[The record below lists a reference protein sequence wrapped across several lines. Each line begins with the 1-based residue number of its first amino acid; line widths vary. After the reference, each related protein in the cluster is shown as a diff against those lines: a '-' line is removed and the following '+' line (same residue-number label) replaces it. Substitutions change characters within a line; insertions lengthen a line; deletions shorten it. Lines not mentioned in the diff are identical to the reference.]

1 MSVSAKLSRRDFV
14 AGAAAVWA
22 AGALACR
29 DGAGDGVGDAAT
41 HPGTHAGD
49 STGAPPVLTHFS
61 AAQAVEVEAVAA
73 RIFPSDDT
81 PGAREAGV
89 VHFIDRGM
97 TTFAADQKQLFED
110 GLAMLGREV
119 AKRHPGQV
127 RFSAL
132 TEAQQDALLKG
143 IEGTDFF
150 GALRFATIAGM
161 FALPKYGGNRD
172 YAGWKLVGQ
181 ESVFE
186 YKPPFGWYDRPEN
199 QQALLGRVL

>member
-1 MSVSAKLSRRDFV
+1 MNVSSSGPASFSRREFL

-22 AGALACR
+22 AGAVACR
-29 DGAGDGVGDAAT
+29 ESEPDAAS
-41 HPGTHAGD
+41 HLPMHAPD
-49 STGAPPVLTHFS
+49 STGGALTLTHFT
-61 AAQAVEVEAVAA
+61 AEQATEIEAITA
-73 RIFPSDDT
+73 RIFPTDDS
-81 PGAREAGV
+81 PGAREAGA

-97 TTFAADQKQLFED
+97 TTFAADQKKPYED
-110 GLAMLGREV
+110 GLAMIGREV
-119 AKRHPGQV
+119 AKRYPGQV

-132 TEAQQDALLKG
+132 TEAQQDELLKG
-143 IEGTDFF
+143 IEGSDFF
-150 GALRFATIAGM
+150 GNIRFATIASM

-172 YAGWKLVGQ
+172 FIGWKLVGQ